1 MVLADLFRILIGL
14 FITVA
19 VILIL
24 HTAAILPFLNVDIT
38 GTHLTQTRSGLYT
51 AGVSAQE
58 ILTDTRHNPFTAA
71 HVVMLPAVDAEILQ
85 SRMEIGGVNVDGSGA
100 THLMGTRNIRIMER
114 LSFRPTETEGND
126 FTLSYIQ
133 TLASMNNR
141 QITLTR
147 WADPTLGHMDSISN
161 HERGVGN
168 TLAHGTG
175 LRPMHDPPQIDLNE
189 KIIHFPPSRF
199 NIMVHG
205 EGSRSTVHFFTGPKP
220 ERLIWGLH
228 SPLP

>member
-24 HTAAILPFLNVDIT
+24 HTAAVLPFLNADTT
-38 GTHLTQTRSGLYT
+38 GVGLTKARSGLYT
-51 AGVSAQE
+51 TGVSAQE
-58 ILTDTRHNPFTAA
+58 ILSDTRNNPFTAA
-71 HVVMLPAVDAEILQ
+71 HIVMLPAVDAEILQ
-85 SRMEIGGVNVDGSGA
+85 SRMEVEGVNAV
-100 THLMGTRNIRIMER
+100 RNIRIMEE
-114 LSFRPTETEGND
+114 LSFRPTTTS
-126 FTLSYIQ
+126 FTLHYTQ
-133 TLASMNNR
+133 TLASMHNR
-141 QITLTR
+141 QITLAA
-147 WADPTLGHMDSISN
+147 WAGQDLGHIDTIEN

-175 LRPMHDPPQIDLNE
+175 LRPMHDPSQVDSNGNTIYY
-189 KIIHFPPSRF
+189 PPSRF

-205 EGSRSTVHFFTGPKP
+205 EGSRSTVHFFTSPKP

-228 SPLP
+228 SPLPSPTPQP